1 MGVYAIKPRF
11 RSALRGIEATLIA
24 RGVTADQLTGGGLA
38 AALAMA
44 GAVVATAQVSLLW
57 LAVPALAVARLACN
71 ALDGMVASSTG
82 SARPLGQVFNETADR
97 VADAAVLLAIT
108 ERSNHVLLGA
118 ACIAA
123 VLCTSYLGTVA
134 AAAGG
139 TRQYGGVMGK
149 ADRMLLIAAAAPLA
163 LLLPTAAVLRSVL
176 AVITAGV
183 TVTFVQR
190 CSAIRRDLSTT
201 RTR

>member
-11 RSALRGIEATLIA
+11 RTALRGVESALIR
-24 RGVTADQLTGGGLA
+24 RGVTADQLTCAGLA
-38 AALAMA
+38 ASA
-44 GAVVATAQVSLLW
+44 ATAGCILASARIPLLW
-57 LAVPALAVARLACN
+57 LAVPALAVTRLACN
-71 ALDGMVASSTG
+71 ALDGMVAISTRT
-82 SARPLGQVFNETADR
+82 ARPLGQVFNETADR
-97 VADAAVLLAIT
+97 VADAAVLLSIAVRCGDT
-108 ERSNHVLLGA
+108 LLGA

-149 ADRMLLIAAAAPLA
+149 ADRMLLLSAAAPAA
-163 LLLPTAAVLRSVL
+163 LLLPTGAVLRTVL

-183 TVTFVQR
+183 AVTFVQR
-190 CSAIRRDLSTT
+190 CSAIRRELRSH
-201 RTR
+201 